1 MSTKIKVLTIAS
13 LLLNVLLIGVV
24 IGDMSHRSDREPFW
38 GRHGQEMASRLP
50 ENKAELFRETLQRV
64 HLHNKDV
71 HKKIRESRKR
81 AMKILTAPEFDEA
94 AYRVE
99 VDKIHELK
107 GFMKRRLADATIDL
121 AKQFDQE
128 ERKALAQHLKRPP
141 RPPRGATSPPRPEQS
156 RAPASGR

>member
-38 GRHGQEMASRLP
+38 GRHRRELASRLP
-50 ENKAELFRETLQRV
+50 ENKAELFRDTLERV
-64 HLHNKDV
+64 HLDNKDV
-71 HKKIRESRKR
+71 YKKIRESRR
-81 AMKILTAPEFDEA
+81 GAMKILTAPEFDEA
-94 AYRVE
+94 AYRVN

-107 GFMKRRLADATIDL
+107 GFMKRRLADATIEL

-128 ERKALAQHLKRPP
+128 ERKALAKYLKRPP
-141 RPPRGATSPPRPEQS
+141 RPPRGSTSPRRPEQPS
-156 RAPASGR
+156 APGSGR